1 MTRISL
7 ELIPR
12 TRSGLRAELAEVQQ
26 RFPTTPRS
34 PHFRPC
40 PYSALTINVSI
51 CADTSELPG
60 CLSVDCI
67 NKALRLEK
75 MSVSH

>member
-1 MTRISL
+1 MVRLGFAECSYSMLDIVLQSL
-7 ELIPR
+7 
-12 TRSGLRAELAEVQQ
+12 A
-26 RFPTTPRS
+26 TPCS
-34 PHFRPC
+34 PHFRPR

-60 CLSVDCI
+60 CLSVNCI